1 MTRTLR
7 AKRLQ
12 PHATAGM
19 TLLEVLVAVAIAS
32 SAIAFLVPALI
43 RQASI
48 STEATSLTKV
58 EAVVS
63 RDLDWI
69 RDYARY
75 WKLRSGPYNLSAA
88 ITKAS
93 TSYFVSPQMEY
104 EPPANLCANGT
115 LAESFLSDASSVTT
129 TPARPYAISVAGG
142 AQSLPLDPVDTDLEV
157 SRTITTQPNRIQL
170 LYTLTGSKADSL
182 RFSRQASVLI
192 EAAAWCDTL
201 P

>member
-7 AKRLQ
+7 AKRQQ
-12 PHATAGM
+12 PHAAAGM

-93 TSYFVSPQMEY
+93 SYSLSPQLEY

-142 AQSLPLDPVDTDLEV
+142 AQSLPLDPVDTNLEV

>member
-1 MTRTLR
+1 MTRTLP
-7 AKRLQ
+7 AKRQQ
-12 PHATAGM
+12 PHAAAGM

-48 STEATSLTKV
+48 STEATSLTSV

-69 RDYARY
+69 SDYARY

-88 ITKAS
+88 ITQTQGS
-93 TSYFVSPQMEY
+93 GYTLSPQVEY
-104 EPPANLCANGT
+104 EPHANLCANGT

-129 TPARPYAISVAGG
+129 TPARPYPIAGSGSVETITVA
-142 AQSLPLDPVDTDLEV
+142 TDLQLAR
-157 SRTITTQPNRIQL
+157 SITTQRNRIQV
-170 LYTLTGSKADSL
+170 LYALTGSKADSL

>member
-1 MTRTLR
+1 MTRTLP
-7 AKRLQ
+7 AKRQQ
-12 PHATAGM
+12 PHAAAGM

-32 SAIAFLVPALI
+32 SAIALLVPALI

-48 STEATSLTKV
+48 STEATSLTSV

-69 RDYARY
+69 SDYARY

-88 ITKAS
+88 ITQTQGS
-93 TSYFVSPQMEY
+93 GYTLSPQVEY

-129 TPARPYAISVAGG
+129 TPARPYPIAGSGSVETITVA
-142 AQSLPLDPVDTDLEV
+142 TDLQLAR
-157 SRTITTQPNRIQL
+157 SITTQRNRIQV
-170 LYTLTGSKADSL
+170 LYALTGSKADSL

>member
-1 MTRTLR
+1 MTRILP
-7 AKRLQ
+7 AKRQQ
-12 PHATAGM
+12 PNAAAGM
-19 TLLEVLVAVAIAS
+19 TILEVLVAVAIAS

-48 STEATSLTKV
+48 STEATSLTSV

-69 RDYARY
+69 SDYARY
-75 WKLRSGPYNLSAA
+75 WKLRSGPYNLSAT
-88 ITKAS
+88 ITQAS
-93 TSYFVSPQMEY
+93 SYTFSPQVEY
-104 EPPANLCANGT
+104 EPPADRCANGT
-115 LAESFLSDASSVTT
+115 LAEGFLSAASSVTT
-129 TPARPYAISVAGG
+129 TPARPYPIAGSGSVETITVA
-142 AQSLPLDPVDTDLEV
+142 TDLQLA
-157 SRTITTQPNRIQL
+157 RTITTQRNRIQV
-170 LYTLTGSKADSL
+170 LYALTGSKADSL

>member
-7 AKRLQ
+7 AKRQQ
-12 PHATAGM
+12 PHAAGGM

-93 TSYFVSPQMEY
+93 SYSLSPQLEY

-142 AQSLPLDPVDTDLEV
+142 AQSLPLDPVDTNLEV